1 VQDLVNRTNYHQ
13 VREYVYSIGE
23 RRMLSDSSIQRY
35 WFYSRH
41 LLLWAMDT
49 PLHKA
54 DRIKPLFPGYVSSL
68 PSPRSARTGPHSK
81 GELAEATQKKIIELA
96 RGFFVWVRS
105 NRPQEYRRISPEWI
119 ATLRPPRKRNS
130 RNEHVFVSLD
140 EVLQIARLKI
150 PPDDLATRR
159 DQASAALLFL
169 SGMRAG
175 AFTTL
180 PLEAVDLETMKIRQ
194 WPELGVHTKN
204 GKKATTFLFQ
214 IPELIELAREWDSLL
229 RRNLSA
235 KSRWYAPVDQHWGDQ
250 ALSGGTPGA
259 NRGLALDKRLRLLF
273 SKAGLE
279 YKSAHKF
286 RHGHA
291 VYGLLH
297 ADTMADYKAISENM
311 MHSDIRTTD
320 DTYAMLSSEEV
331 RKRIAGLFSK
341 SVGVPPEVPSTGI
354 GSLSNEKLSEVLI
367 EVAKRL
373 AK

>member
-1 VQDLVNRTNYHQ
+1 VGIRSNAEAGVQDLVNRTNYHL
-13 VREYVYSIGE
+13 VREYVHSIGE

-54 DRIKPLFPGYVSSL
+54 DRIKPLVPGYVSSL
-68 PSPRSARTGPHSK
+68 PSPRSE
-81 GELAEATQKKIIELA
+81 GELAEETQKKIIELA

-105 NRPQEYRRISPEWI
+105 TNPQEYRRISPEWI
-119 ATLRPPRKRNS
+119 ATLRPPRKKNN
-130 RNEHVFVSLD
+130 RNEHVFVGLD

-159 DQASAALLFL
+159 DQASAAMLFL

-180 PLEAVDLETMKIRQ
+180 PIEAVDLEAMKIRQ

-214 IPELIELAREWDSLL
+214 IPELIEVAREWDCVLKRSL
-229 RRNLSA
+229 SS
-235 KSRWYAPVDQHWGDQ
+235 KSRWYTPVDQHWGDQ
-250 ALSGGTPGA
+250 ELSGRAPGA

-279 YKSAHKF
+279 YKSA
-286 RHGHA
+286 HA

-331 RKRIAGLFSK
+331 RKRITGLFSK
-341 SVGVPPEVPSTGI
+341 TDQRPKEAQPEGLGKI
-354 GSLSNEKLSEVLI
+354 SNEQLSQMLV
-367 EVAKRL
+367 EVARRL
-373 AK
+373 AG